1 MSKSIFQ
8 LAEHPWLS
16 LLIVALAEAVGQL
29 VAGVLIVA
37 GLGVELATLY
47 WFTRSRS

>member
-16 LLIVALAEAVGQL
+16 LLIVALAVIYPALKAAFLDPVEA
-29 VAGVLIVA
+29 IHHH
-37 GLGVELATLY
+37 
-47 WFTRSRS
+47 